1 MIKIFQNN
9 NIYEIKSKYDPDFIA
24 LIKTIP
30 GRRWDVDRKVWSIP
44 SERLGFLINACSNT
58 VYADQLSIH
67 SNEDLGQNATLDAT
81 AAIPQVDI
89 SNVETYVEAGSHLY
103 AHQID
108 TLRYMIYRHSI
119 GCKSGFLL
127 ADEPGLGKTLS
138 VMNAALYKKNHEG
151 AKHCLVICCINT
163 SKYNW
168 YDDIV
173 RHSNGE
179 YTPYILGSR
188 RRKRG
193 EGTIIGSSKDKLAD
207 LETMRAYTTDDMPY
221 FMILNVEA
229 LRYRQGKYYPI
240 ADAIIRLINS
250 GQLNMIAVDEIHK
263 NCGQTSQQGKQL
275 LKIKLKSSSNCEWI
289 PMTGTPIVTSPLDC
303 FLPMRLIDATDI
315 DSYYIWSQ
323 HFCVYGGFG
332 GHEVVGY
339 KNIPELKQIVQSNM
353 LRRLKRDVL
362 DLPEKISVT
371 EYVENTPC
379 QNKLYSEI
387 REDLRKRKRDP
398 MQLPN
403 LLAMLMKLRQ
413 VNGYPEVVNSEV
425 DYTSN
430 TYIKQNAKLQ
440 RMLELVDMYCSKNQK
455 VVIFSNW
462 VQPLRMLYYWIA
474 KKYKTCVFTG
484 TMKPDIRNK
493 NKKVFEANP
502 DYLVMLGTIGAL
514 GTAHTLTASH
524 VIIFYDEPWT
534 AADKEQAED
543 RCHRISMKDTL
554 MIHTLITKGTID
566 ERVHNIVYAKGA
578 VSKYIIDN
586 NMDICNNLD
595 LLDKLL
601 ED

>member
-1 MIKIFQNN
+1 MINVFQNN
-9 NIYEIKSKYDPDFIA
+9 NRYDIKSKYDPDFIA

-30 GRRWDVDRKVWSIP
+30 GRRWDADRKVWSIP
-44 SERLGFLINACSNT
+44 SERLGFLINACANT

-67 SNEDLGQNATLDAT
+67 SNENLGQNETLDAT
-81 AAIPQVDI
+81 AAIPRVDM
-89 SNVETYVEAGSHLY
+89 SNVKTYVETGSHLY

-138 VMNAALYKKNHEG
+138 VMNAALYKKNQEG

-173 RHSNGE
+173 RHSNSE
-179 YTPYILGSR
+179 YTPYIIGSR

-193 EGTIIGSSKDKLAD
+193 QGTTIGSSADKLAD

-229 LRYRQGKYYPI
+229 LRYRQGKRYPI
-240 ADAIIRLINS
+240 SDIIIKLINC
-250 GQLNMIAVDEIHK
+250 GQINMIAVDEIHK

-275 LKIKLKSSSNCEWI
+275 LKIKLKSGANCEWI
-289 PMTGTPIVTSPLDC
+289 PMTGTPIVNSPLDC

-332 GHEVVGY
+332 GYDVIGY
-339 KNIPELKQIVQSNM
+339 KNIAELKRIVQFNM
-353 LRRLKRDVL
+353 LRRLKRNVL
-362 DLPEKISVT
+362 DLPEKICVT

-379 QNKLYSEI
+379 QHKLYADV
-387 REDLRKRKRDP
+387 RNDLRSRSDEIAHSLNP
-398 MQLPN
+398 
-403 LLAMLMKLRQ
+403 LAMLMRLRQ
-413 VNGYPEVVNSEV
+413 VNGYPEAINPDITYS
-425 DYTSN
+425 SN
-430 TYIKQNAKLQ
+430 NYIKQNAKLQ
-440 RMLELVDMYCSKNQK
+440 RTLELVDIYCSTGQK

-462 VQPLRMLYYWIA
+462 VQPLRMLQFWIS
-474 KKYKTCVFTG
+474 KKYKTCAFTG
-484 TMKPDIRNK
+484 TMTPDMRNK
-493 NKKVFEANP
+493 HKRVFQENP
-502 DYLVMLGTIGAL
+502 EYLVMLGTIGAL
-514 GTAHTLTASH
+514 GTTHTLTASH

-543 RCHRISMKDTL
+543 RCHRISMRDTL

-566 ERVHNIVYAKGA
+566 ETVHDIVYAKGA
-578 VSKYIIDN
+578 VSKYIVDN
-586 NMDICNNLD
+586 NMDIRNSPD

-601 ED
+601 GD

>member
-1 MIKIFQNN
+1 MINVFENN
-9 NIYEIKSKYDPDFIA
+9 NRYDIKSKYDPDFIA

-30 GRRWDVDRKVWSIP
+30 GRQWDANRKVWSIP
-44 SERLGFLINACSNT
+44 SERLGFLINACAST

-67 SNEDLGQNATLDAT
+67 SDENLDENATLDAT
-81 AAIPQVDI
+81 SLVPDVDI

-108 TLRYMIYRHSI
+108 TLRYMIYRHNI
-119 GCKSGFLL
+119 GCRSGFLL

-179 YTPYILGSR
+179 YTPYIIGSR

-193 EGTIIGSSKDKLAD
+193 EGTIIGSSADKLAD

-229 LRYRQGKYYPI
+229 LRYRQGKRYPI
-240 ADAIIRLINS
+240 ADSIINLIRC
-250 GQLNMIAVDEIHK
+250 GQISMIAVDEVHK

-275 LKIKLKSSSNCEWI
+275 LRIKLRSSTNCEWI
-289 PMTGTPIVTSPLDC
+289 PMTGTPIVNSPLDC

-332 GHEVVGY
+332 GYEVIGY
-339 KNIPELKQIVQSNM
+339 KNIPQLKQIVQSNM
-353 LRRLKRDVL
+353 LRRVKRDVL

-379 QNKLYSEI
+379 QNKLYADV
-387 REDLRKRKRDP
+387 RNDLRLRSDEIAHSLNP
-398 MQLPN
+398 
-403 LLAMLMKLRQ
+403 LAMLMRLRQ
-413 VNGYPEVVNSEV
+413 VNGYPEAINPDITYS
-425 DYTSN
+425 SN
-430 TYIKQNAKLQ
+430 NYIKQNAKLQ
-440 RMLELVDMYCSKNQK
+440 RTLELVDMYCSTGQK

-462 VQPLRMLYYWIA
+462 VQPLRMLQFWIS
-474 KKYKTCVFTG
+474 KKYKTCAFTG
-484 TMKPDIRNK
+484 TMTPDMRNK
-493 NKKVFEANP
+493 HKRVFQENP
-502 DYLVMLGTIGAL
+502 EYLVMLGTIGAL
-514 GTAHTLTASH
+514 GTTHTLTSSH

-543 RCHRISMKDTL
+543 RCHRISMRDTL

-566 ERVHNIVYAKGA
+566 ETVHDIVYAKGA
-578 VSKYIIDN
+578 VSKYIVDN
-586 NMDICNNLD
+586 DVDIRNNSD

-601 ED
+601 GD